1 VENSIDQIYQE
12 ALKAIETAAGLKDVQ
27 SAYVHYLGRKGILTQ
42 FLRNISSLPVEQRPA
57 AGKRANEI
65 KKKLEVVFKEA
76 FAKSEKPTKGAADH
90 IDVSL
95 PGRPAVC
102 GSLHP
107 ITQINQEIC
116 DIFLKMGFEIA
127 EGPEVELDYY
137 NFEALNFPKDHPIS
151 RPSIFPKIIR
161 LEICKTRF
169 LFQTIS
175 S

>member
-1 VENSIDQIYQE
+1 MEHSIDQIYQQ
-12 ALKAIETAAGLKDVQ
+12 ALKAIETAASLKDIQ
-27 SAYVHYLGRKGILTQ
+27 SAQVRYLGRKGIVTQ
-42 FLRNISSLPVEQRPA
+42 FLRNISTLPVEQRPA

-65 KKKLEVVFKEA
+65 KKKLEAAFQEA
-76 FAKSEKPTKGAADH
+76 FAKSERFAAGAADH

-127 EGPEVELDYY
+127 EGP
-137 NFEALNFPKDHPIS
+137 
-151 RPSIFPKIIR
+151 
-161 LEICKTRF
+161 
-169 LFQTIS
+169 
-175 S
+175 